1 MFVRVLGPAL
11 AVAVVVGM
19 AAEAQTLRNVT
30 APVNPP
36 PASFKGQ
43 QFIDSRGCVFVRAG
57 FGGQVNWVP
66 RIDGSK
72 RPICGM
78 MPTGAAPQPLVAEV
92 EIPQVA
98 PTTQTP
104 TAPQRPRGPGLFAF
118 LFAPAPAPAPMAAPT
133 RAEQVV
139 TFAPP
144 PTPRVL
150 PTPPKGWTHAW
161 KDDRLNPMRG
171 IGTAEGQAAQN
182 RVYTQD
188 VPMVAI
194 ADLPPQKQAKAIRA
208 AQVAAPKAQHVAAQP
223 VTAPQVTVSTMSAP
237 AAGLL
242 IQVGAFG
249 QPANAEKAAGRI
261 AGLGL
266 AATTS
271 GQKLRVVFA
280 GPFASTDA
288 AQAALVALRAGGFPD
303 AFLR

>member
-1 MFVRVLGPAL
+1 MRVRVLGPAL

-66 RIDGSK
+66 RIDGAK

-78 MPTGAAPQPLVAEV
+78 LPTGAAPQVAEV
-92 EIPQVA
+92 EIPQMAPAAEAPMTETVVA
-98 PTTQTP
+98 SPTP
-104 TAPQRPRGPGLFAF
+104 TPARPRGPGLFAF
-118 LFAPAPAPAPMAAPT
+118 LFAPAPVAVPAPP

-139 TFAPP
+139 TFTPP
-144 PTPRVL
+144 PAPRVL
-150 PTPPKGWTHAW
+150 PKPPKGWTHAW
-161 KDDRLNPMRG
+161 KDDRLNPLRG
-171 IGTAEGQAAQN
+171 MGTAEGQSAQN
-182 RVYTQD
+182 QVYTQD

-194 ADLPPQKQAKAIRA
+194 ADLPPAKQVKAAAAAARA
-208 AQVAAPKAQHVAAQP
+208 PAPR
-223 VTAPQVTVSTMSAP
+223 VTVSTMSAP
-237 AAGLL
+237 VEGLM

-261 AGLGL
+261 AALGL
-266 AATTS
+266 PATTS
-271 GQKLRVVFA
+271 GAKLRVVQA
-280 GPFASTDA
+280 GPFASQDEARA
-288 AQAALVALRAGGFPD
+288 ALASLQAAGFAD